1 MAYIRLQFPSLMQAW
16 GVAGDDWLSKR
27 RTASA
32 PTRRGIVGMIGCAM
46 GIHMNEKEKL
56 IELDHKITSVK
67 NVSSEYRVK
76 RMTDEQVISISWMDK
91 FSDSDLKDLGVKRG
105 FKTAAGGLKNTTN
118 GLTKSQQIWKDY
130 LSDTAGKYPVVEIHG
145 SEEFLSDV
153 IRALAFPVYPYYF
166 GRKCCIPCG
175 SVLADGVIHQEE
187 EDV

>member
-67 NVSSEYRVK
+67 NISLGYRMK
-76 RMTDEQVISISWMDK
+76 RMTDEQIISIAWMDK
-91 FSDSDLKDLGVKRG
+91 FSDSDLKELGVKRG
-105 FKTAAGGLKNTTN
+105 FRTAAGSVKYVS

-130 LSDTAGKYPVVEIHG
+130 LTDTVEQCPMVEIHG

-153 IRALAFPVYPYYF
+153 MQAFAFPVYPYYF

-175 SVLADGVIHQEE
+175 SVLTDGVIYQERE
-187 EDV
+187 NA

>member
-32 PTRRGIVGMIGCAM
+32 PTRRGIIGMIGCAM
-46 GIHMNEKEKL
+46 GIHMDEKEKL

-67 NVSSEYRVK
+67 NVPSGYRVT
-76 RMTDEQVISISWMDK
+76 RMTDEQTISVAWMDK
-91 FSDSDLKDLGVKRG
+91 FSDADLKNLGVKRG
-105 FKTAAGGLKNTTN
+105 FRTAAGGVKTVS

-130 LSDTAGKYPVVEIHG
+130 LSDTAEQYPAVEIHG

-175 SVLADGVIHQEE
+175 SVLADGVIYQEK
-187 EDV
+187 EDA